1 MSATINKLMTTTV
14 GKSAEFQYSDK
25 SVTKLFIKET
35 SMKNTL
41 GQEFLKDKLK
51 KIWLLIFG
59 AKIPLFYKIPY
70 LGHRTIF
77 RANCSQN
84 SQNWISDQ
92 ELNFWPSV
100 M

>member
-51 KIWLLIFG
+51 KI
-59 AKIPLFYKIPY
+59 
-70 LGHRTIF
+70 
-77 RANCSQN
+77 
-84 SQNWISDQ
+84 
-92 ELNFWPSV
+92 
-100 M
+100 